1 MHSEEMKHGNKFAF
15 VNLSNGYHLNS
26 SEQIRIIRQHA
37 MKDVGKS
44 RRKPKMVTS
53 FDLAKELCQLQPTW
67 WLPRRWATL
76 SNFASHVK
84 LPVGV
89 QLESDARGRQLLSD
103 GELSLHCQ
111 QLFVGLLKMMAVFR
125 DGGNGG
131 TQIHL
136 RDAWFTLG
144 LRYASTM
151 FQILA
156 NSALLETMAK
166 SGTRK
171 AAESYDSMRFLVKAL
186 SSLQEALQAT
196 GRKYLEFAIS
206 AITRLL
212 VYEVCDLLFKPCAT
226 SWSLEADCTSVGA
239 LRQ

>member
-1 MHSEEMKHGNKFAF
+1 MVLDDDKYYTSPRRSEEMEHGNKFAF
-15 VNLSNGYHLNS
+15 VNLSNGYRLNS
-26 SEQIRIIRQHA
+26 SEQIRVIRKHA

-44 RRKPKMVTS
+44 RRKLTMVTS
-53 FDLAKELCQLQPTW
+53 LDLVKQLCQLQPTW
-67 WLPRRWATL
+67 WLPRRWTTL
-76 SNFASHVK
+76 SNFVSHVK

-103 GELSLHCQ
+103 GELSLNFQ

-125 DGGNGG
+125 DGRNGG

-156 NSALLETMAK
+156 NSALYETMAR

-196 GRKYLEFAIS
+196 ERKYLEYAIS
-206 AITRLL
+206 AITGLL
-212 VYEVCDLLFKPCAT
+212 VYEVCDILSKPSAM
-226 SWSLEADCTSVGA
+226 S
-239 LRQ
+239 